1 MAPMKTQIL
10 CKKLIKP
17 STPTPRHLRP
27 VKLSL
32 MDQLIPPTDINMIF
46 YYSPNDEDK
55 IAKSKERCSQLEKSL
70 AEALTKFYPLAGRLV
85 MDDLLIDCND
95 KGIEFLKAQS
105 NGNLADFLHG
115 GPHAERLDQLVP
127 GDGGV
132 GDSAT
137 APLAAI
143 QLNVFDC
150 GGVVVGVSISHKVAD
165 AFSII
170 KFVNGWATANRDGI
184 KGVICPNFNLGS
196 IFPVSDLLP
205 PNPPPSTK
213 KGVKIVTR
221 RLFFGS
227 VAIKTLVA
235 VAGGS
240 APRPP
245 TGVEV
250 VAALIWK
257 ALIGIA
263 QVKHG
268 HLRASLLVHP
278 LNLRGHTAISIP
290 DNSFGNF
297 SMLFIE
303 RLVEERKLEFHEL
316 VSLLGNSKRD
326 VNPGK
331 TGTVDDLCSMVNG
344 SFREARREKLHNHR
358 VDVHLCASWCGLP
371 LYEADFGWG
380 KPIWVSSSSKY
391 EVVKLIENKCGDGID
406 AWVSLNEKD
415 MLEFERDLD
424 ILAFTSQ

>member
-17 STPTPRHLRP
+17 STPTSRHLRP

-95 KGIEFLKAQS
+95 EGVEFLKARS

-115 GPHAERLDQLVP
+115 GPHAELLDQLVP

-196 IFPVSDLLP
+196 IFP
-205 PNPPPSTK
+205 
-213 KGVKIVTR
+213 
-221 RLFFGS
+221 
-227 VAIKTLVA
+227 TLVA
-235 VAGGS
+235 AAGGS

-326 VNPGK
+326 VDPGK
-331 TGTVDDLCSMVNG
+331 TGSVDDLCSMVNG